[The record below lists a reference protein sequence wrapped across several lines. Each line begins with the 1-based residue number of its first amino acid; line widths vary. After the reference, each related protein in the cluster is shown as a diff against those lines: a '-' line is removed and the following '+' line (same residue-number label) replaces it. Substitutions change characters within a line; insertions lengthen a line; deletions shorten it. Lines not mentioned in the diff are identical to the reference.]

1 MARSRGGRYLQGVTH
16 ADLRQRLKAYAD
28 GTLGDGEAEV
38 VRIHLATGC
47 PECLRDVFT
56 RPIGVPRPPLVIR
69 RSPRGLV
76 LAGLGVAV
84 AVGAAGGLFAGTRA
98 RSGEAVDRRLDAL
111 ESEVARLRV
120 ERDRAEATVRRQLDE
135 LASRERDPNGAAPAP
150 APPAAPPTEARSEP
164 ALPSDPPASPPGPDS
179 RGVAGWLAEILG
191 SEGARVV
198 PLGPGEGTGGG
209 TGFAVWSPSRKMVV
223 VSASD
228 LPLAGSDVFYRV
240 RVTMLDRSTAWV
252 GDVVASPRREL
263 VISVILPATAGR
275 VERVDLYRDPP
286 GTPVLTARLTP

>member
-1 MARSRGGRYLQGVTH
+1 VTH

-38 VRIHLATGC
+38 VRVHLATGC

-56 RPIGVPRPPLVIR
+56 RPIGVPRPPLVVR

-76 LAGLGVAV
+76 LTGVGVAL
-84 AVGAAGGLFAGTRA
+84 AVGVAAGFLLGLRD
-98 RSGEAVDRRLDAL
+98 RSNDLVARRLDAL
-111 ESEVARLRV
+111 ESEVERLRV
-120 ERDRAEATVRRQLDE
+120 ERDRAEATVRRQFDE
-135 LASRERDPNGAAPAP
+135 LAARERETVASPTPVPAP
-150 APPAAPPTEARSEP
+150 VPTPVPPSPADVRTETPP
-164 ALPSDPPASPPGPDS
+164 PSDPPAPPPRPDS

-198 PLGPGEGTGGG
+198 PLGPNEGASGG

-223 VSASD
+223 VSASN
-228 LPLAGSDVFYRV
+228 LPLAGADVFYRV

-252 GDVVASPRREL
+252 GDVVASPRRDL